1 MKLLSPKDLFRGLLA
16 LQSNGLIVVM
26 CSSGIITIAVAV
38 FKVNPSTSSIQAST
52 QQPISLTG
60 YERLDIGMTITDAQ
74 ANLGQPAI
82 EVNRD
87 ATTATY
93 KWTNSDGSM
102 ITAVFKN
109 NQLIRKNQINLK

>member
-1 MKLLSPKDLFRGLLA
+1 MKLPSPKDLFRGLLA
-16 LQSNGLIVVM
+16 LEANGLIVVM
-26 CSSGIITIAVAV
+26 CSSGIVTIAVAIV
-38 FKVNPSTSSIQAST
+38 KVYPSTSSTQAST
-52 QQPISLTG
+52 QQPISLAG

-74 ANLGQPAI
+74 ANLGKPAI

-109 NQLIRKNQINLK
+109 NQMIRKNQMNLR